1 MNNNI
6 DSINKEI
13 ERIKVEL
20 VMDGYLD
27 GWTKKFL
34 TEKLLKLYKKL
45 EILTEK

>member
-1 MNNNI
+1 MEDVKMI
-6 DSINKEI
+6 TKEI

-27 GWTKKFL
+27 GWTKRYL
-34 TEKLLKLYKKL
+34 TEKLLKLFKKI